1 MDSVDIK
8 LDGETYQLT
17 PSFNAARY
25 FSKKYGGLFP
35 LVDLINYGN
44 LEAAIDVVWLGLGED
59 DETRRKE
66 VSHKIYD
73 AGLSKLA
80 SPLVRYIILLANGG
94 REPEPKKSGPNAME
108 LMPSDGR

>member
-1 MDSVDIK
+1 MDSVDIN
-8 LDGETYQLT
+8 LDGETLQLM

-59 DETRRKE
+59 DETKRKE
-66 VSHKIYD
+66 VSHKIYE

-80 SPLVRYIILLANGG
+80 PKLVRYVILLANGG
-94 REPEPKKSGPNAME
+94 REPEPKKDGPRVME
-108 LMPSDGR
+108 SLPRE